1 MKSHTF
7 NGTKYTIWTD
17 AKIDGFADLPKERD
31 NMTLYVDP
39 MIPGMGHLDTAVH
52 EAIHACF
59 HDATETLVGHAGRDI
74 ARFLWRLGYRRSKCV
89 K

>member
-7 NGTKYTIWTD
+7 NGTKYAVWID

-39 MIPGMGHLDTAVH
+39 TLDGLAHLDTAVH
-52 EAIHACF
+52 EAIHASLHTCP
-59 HDATETLVGHAGRDI
+59 ESLVGVAGRDI
-74 ARFLWRLGYRRSKCV
+74 ARFLWRLGYRRVSG
-89 K
+89 